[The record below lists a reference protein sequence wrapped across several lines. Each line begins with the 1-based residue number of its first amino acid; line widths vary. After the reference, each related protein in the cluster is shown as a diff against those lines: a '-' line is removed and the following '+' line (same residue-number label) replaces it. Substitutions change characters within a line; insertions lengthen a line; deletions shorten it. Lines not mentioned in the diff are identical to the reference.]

1 MHSHHKHHRELED
14 DTQPRIQL
22 EGEERRQRGCDAEN
36 AVSVHANLASEVK
49 PAKGGGN
56 YSASGTAWSARGGQH
71 SIADEVEAGPSKTKI
86 KKQMHDLQD
95 IGEQLVELGND
106 RLKEL
111 DLPERLYDAVCEMK
125 RIHKFGAQRRQ
136 MQFIGRLMRE
146 VETAPIIA
154 KLEIWNGTSRQHTAW
169 LHQIERWRDR
179 LLESEDALTELLA
192 AHPDADA
199 QHLRALI
206 RNAHKEKGLNKPP
219 KSYREIFQALREILP
234 EQHSTPAGVHE

>member
-1 MHSHHKHHRELED
+1 MHHEDHEEELD
-14 DTQPRIQL
+14 LP
-22 EGEERRQRGCDAEN
+22 
-36 AVSVHANLASEVK
+36 
-49 PAKGGGN
+49 
-56 YSASGTAWSARGGQH
+56 
-71 SIADEVEAGPSKTKI
+71 PSKTKI
-86 KKQMHDLQD
+86 KQQMHDLQD

-106 RLKEL
+106 RLKQL

-125 RIHKFGAQRRQ
+125 RINKFGAQRRQ

-154 KLEIWNGTSRQHTAW
+154 KLKIWNGTSRQHTAY

-206 RNAHKEKGLNKPP
+206 RNAHKEKELNKPP
-219 KSYREIFQALREILP
+219 KSYREIFQMLREVLP
-234 EQHSTPAGVHE
+234 